1 MWSPPFDL
9 RSLCSFPSV
18 PSLALSC
25 FFGPSL
31 HGRYPASWLLWPLL
45 IPLPLSRKR
54 PPQVRCQ
61 NLSPRAVRLYPVRL
75 GDFWASLFPAS
86 LPPALG
92 LTAGSCSYGRWFAI
106 RCFQLRLAATPC
118 RFRYGC
124 RHRLRLAPFIQRD
137 SAHAGHTGAD
147 PLVCA
152 GRPRPAL
159 RPQNQ
164 GAARDEGR
172 RGRPPHAVRWFSC

>member
-1 MWSPPFDL
+1 MVAPFDL

-31 HGRYPASWLLWPLL
+31 HGRYPASRLLWPLL

-61 NLSPRAVRLYPVRL
+61 NLSPRAVRLYPMRL

-86 LPPALG
+86 LPPAPG
-92 LTAGSCSYGRWFAI
+92 LTAGSCSYGRRFAI
-106 RCFQLRLAATPC
+106 RFFQLHLTATPC

-124 RHRLRLAPFIQRD
+124 RHRLRLAPFIQLD
-137 SAHAGHTGAD
+137 SAHAGHTGAGAFACQPHTA
-147 PLVCA
+147 PLV
-152 GRPRPAL
+152 
-159 RPQNQ
+159 
-164 GAARDEGR
+164 GR
-172 RGRPPHAVRWFSC
+172 RKRLPHLVFTGLPWGHF